1 MLRLAENEKL
11 MTKLVK
17 PLSRGQITIPIEFRR
32 KLGIEDNT
40 ILNLT
45 LKGNKIEITPAVVRE
60 VGEEELR
67 EYTDEEISQFLQEDK
82 IDQQTARAVKRLLTE
97 GKL

>member
-1 MLRLAENEKL
+1 MAEKEKF

-82 IDQQTARAVKRLLTE
+82 IDQKTARAVKKLLTE

>member
-1 MLRLAENEKL
+1 MAEKEKF

-82 IDQQTARAVKRLLTE
+82 IDQETARAVKRLLTE

>member
-1 MLRLAENEKL
+1 VLRLAEKEKF

-40 ILNLT
+40 VLNLT

-82 IDQQTARAVKRLLTE
+82 IDQETARAVKRLLTE